1 MADIKNGAVKIELG
15 GKERCIKFTLYSLSM
30 LEEVGVKLTD
40 LGKEMSMGQV
50 MKVLWA
56 GLVTYDKT
64 LTVEE
69 VGSMVGVED
78 LPMVSEKLTEAF
90 EGLNGKN

>member
-1 MADIKNGAVKIELG
+1 MADIKNGAVTIELG
-15 GKERCIKFTLYSLSM
+15 GKERCIKYTLYSLSK

-56 GLVTYDKT
+56 GLVTFENN
-64 LTVEE
+64 LTIEE
-69 VGSMVGVED
+69 VGAMVGVED
-78 LPMVSEKLTEAF
+78 LPIVSAKLTEAF
-90 EGLNGKN
+90 EGLKGKN